1 MFIPV
6 GSSSLLTGSLLA
18 SASGLHDSGVLA
30 GSGSGIRLAAD
41 PVISPSSVRASCVIS
56 SRGSSRA

>member
-18 SASGLHDSGVLA
+18 SVSGLLGSGVLA
-30 GSGSGIRLAAD
+30 GSGSGSKLAAD
-41 PVISPSSVRASCVIS
+41 PVISPSSVSVS
-56 SRGSSRA
+56 SRGSS

>member
-18 SASGLHDSGVLA
+18 SVSGLLGSGVLA
-30 GSGSGIRLAAD
+30 GSGSGSKLAAD
-41 PVISPSSVRASCVIS
+41 PVISPSSVSVSCVVS
-56 SRGSSRA
+56 SRGSS